1 MTGNFSS
8 PTRQLSS
15 QSQTF
20 KREARRAQ
28 RAGFGRAAEQ
38 LYMTGTQAGIQE
50 KATRN
55 SGIRSAEEEVSTEA
69 QQQRDIAAANAQR
82 AGLIRQASL
91 QNTGTT
97 DTTKPKVET
106 TGTTDTTKP
115 KVETTG
121 TTKPEVET
129 TAPKIDY
136 LKPYHPGVEQTQE
149 EGDAIRRKALQD
161 AYDKLTNPEGEAGSI
176 KEILKKKAAA
186 VPTPAQKAGPTFGE
200 LLGPLNAYFDKRD
213 AEKKAAGVS
222 GANDGQPQV
231 GESGKPMQVG
241 GANKLP
247 QASMGTNTA
256 AAEKDST
263 VLPTSQEKPSFASLF
278 PVNPARVAASGL
290 TATGATVRGA
300 ENLINTANDLRKTV
314 GAMDATFAHAAQRA
328 ADTAGRSKVLQTA
341 VDRNRELLFG
351 AQRQAAQAQQEALAA
366 KTMLGKPAAPGVAA
380 PGARAAFESELGA
393 LKAEEKASRFAGK
406 LGRTAEAMK
415 TAAEK
420 ATNAAAA
427 RGGVA
432 KDFNAAASRLN
443 SLLPAARR
451 GAAFLR
457 TVNPALK
464 VAGKAM
470 AGIAPTL
477 DVANSGI
484 DAYKTLVK
492 GASAEDL
499 PDVAT
504 RSNDLLDSWDR
515 NKGVG
520 GQLASSIYN
529 LTPAVFMGGGK
540 TTTEG
545 AALVNAAGQARN
557 QALTAEG
564 EARLE
569 QMKNRLITSKG
580 NDITKLRREIISDKD
595 FAALPTDEK
604 DKVSAQVR
612 ARRDALKSARK

>member
-1 MTGNFSS
+1 M
-8 PTRQLSS
+8 
-15 QSQTF
+15 
-20 KREARRAQ
+20 
-28 RAGFGRAAEQ
+28 
-38 LYMTGTQAGIQE
+38 
-50 KATRN
+50 
-55 SGIRSAEEEVSTEA
+55 
-69 QQQRDIAAANAQR
+69 
-82 AGLIRQASL
+82 
-91 QNTGTT
+91 
-97 DTTKPKVET
+97 
-106 TGTTDTTKP
+106 
-115 KVETTG
+115 
-121 TTKPEVET
+121 
-129 TAPKIDY
+129 
-136 LKPYHPGVEQTQE
+136 VEQTQE
-149 EGDAIRRKALQD
+149 EGDAIRRKALQE
-161 AYDKLTNPEGEAGSI
+161 AYDKLTNPTGAAGSL
-176 KEILKKKAAA
+176 KELQKNSTAPPPAAK
-186 VPTPAQKAGPTFGE
+186 PGPTFSE
-200 LLGPLNAYFDKRD
+200 LLDPLKDYFDKRD
-213 AEKKAAGVS
+213 SEKKAAGVS

-241 GANKLP
+241 GANKPP
-247 QASMGTNTA
+247 QASTGTNTT
-256 AAEKDST
+256 AAEKNPT
-263 VLPTSQEKPSFASLF
+263 VFPTSQEKPSFASLF
-278 PVNPARVAASGL
+278 PVNPARVVASGL

-432 KDFNAAASRLN
+432 KDFNAVASRLN
-443 SLLPAARR
+443 SLLPATRR

-499 PDVAT
+499 PDVAA

-545 AALVNAAGQARN
+545 AALVNAVGQARN
-557 QALTAEG
+557 QVLTAEG

-580 NDITKLRREIISDKD
+580 NEITKLRREIISDKD
-595 FAALPTDEK
+595 FAALPMSEK